1 MAKEARTKELGE
13 TIKDPEIA
21 AGLASAE
28 VEMARAMSNI
38 ERTGQPAMGEMA
50 SVGGSAGFGGLVNDN
65 SKDLKAIKESAEK
78 IRGYVDDLKKQNETA
93 LAENKRVIAMA
104 EAEMGQ

>member
-1 MAKEARTKELGE
+1 MAKEARTKELGD
-13 TIKDPEIA
+13 TIKDPAIA

-38 ERTGQPAMGEMA
+38 ERTGQPEMGEMA

-65 SKDLKAIKESAEK
+65 SKDLKAIKENAEK
-78 IRGYVDDLKKQNETA
+78 IKTLMDTFKTQQETA
-93 LAENKRVIAMA
+93 MADNKRVIAMA
-104 EAEMGQ
+104 EAEMSQ

>member
-38 ERTGQPAMGEMA
+38 EKKGQPAMGEMA
-50 SVGGSAGFGGLVNDN
+50 SVGGSAGWGGLVNDN
-65 SKDLKAIKESAEK
+65 SKDLKAIKENAEK
-78 IRGYVDDLKKQNETA
+78 IKDLMDTFKKQQETA
-93 LAENKRVIAMA
+93 LADNKRVIAMA
-104 EAEMGQ
+104 EAEMSQ